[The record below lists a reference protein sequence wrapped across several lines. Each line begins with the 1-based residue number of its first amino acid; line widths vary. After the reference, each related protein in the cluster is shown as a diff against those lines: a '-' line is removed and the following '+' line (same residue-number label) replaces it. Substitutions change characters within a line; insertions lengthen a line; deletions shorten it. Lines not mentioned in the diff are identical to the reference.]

1 MHGIVLDIFP
11 YLEELL
17 YGLPV
22 LNKLYL
28 LSGLVARIGQIGPL
42 CLKGVL
48 VSASHGRN

>member
-1 MHGIVLDIFP
+1 MYGIVLLIFP

-17 YGLPV
+17 YGLPI

-28 LSGLVARIGQIGPL
+28 LSGLLALIGQMELL

-48 VSASHGRN
+48 VSASHGRH